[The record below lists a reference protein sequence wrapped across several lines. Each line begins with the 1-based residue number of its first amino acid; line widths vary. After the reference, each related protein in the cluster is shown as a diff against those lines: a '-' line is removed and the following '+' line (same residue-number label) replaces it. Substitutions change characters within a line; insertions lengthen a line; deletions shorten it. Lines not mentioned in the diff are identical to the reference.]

1 MVLRSWTKIFILCF
15 AVVVVYLNSFS
26 GVFQFDDY
34 RMIVNYA
41 RAHSFASWLYFFSH
55 NIRPMLKVSYTLN
68 WLSGS
73 GLFGFHLFN
82 LAVHIINTLLV
93 YFISLR
99 FLSGKELQPYKN
111 AAFIAALL
119 FGLHP
124 VQTEAVTYIC
134 GRSVSLMAMFY
145 LASMLAYVAGTEK
158 NKGLMTYV
166 LSPLFFILA
175 VLTRETALTLPAAL
189 LLWDLFQRSED
200 GLGKILKRQGVHW
213 VICIVILGAVVL
225 NVKYEQLLNFS
236 YELRGITDNLFSQF
250 NGLGYLLSRLVAI
263 NGLNIDPDIPAFTG
277 WTPVLIIKAA
287 SILSLPA
294 LAVISI
300 KKNRWLSFGILWFF
314 LQLSPTNS
322 IIPRLDIANERH
334 MYLPVWGLFLVI
346 ALGIEKLRVRARKA
360 EIGSQKS
367 EVRNQKS
374 EVGGQRGQGD
384 ENAKYE
390 RTTASQGRRTTAALG
405 RVLSSLVLSS
415 SRFFPHH
422 SERSEESPEIKE
434 QPSRLPL
441 TSMMSLSGD
450 TRRGSHSLEVHSTL
464 SPSGLP
470 RRSSIR
476 AKAGGGAGGG
486 SPKIPI
492 LIHTCIILLMFVLGF
507 FTLSRNN
514 DYRSEVAMWEDT
526 IQKSPNKARCYNNLG
541 YAYEL
546 EGRYGDAK
554 TAYADAW
561 NLDHDYD
568 FAKNN
573 LTRIEKI
580 LEGN

>member
-1 MVLRSWTKIFILCF
+1 MVLQSRTKVFILCF
-15 AVVVVYLNSFS
+15 AVVVVYLTSFS

-93 YFISLR
+93 YFISLH

-111 AAFIAALL
+111 AAFLAALL

-134 GRSVSLMAMFY
+134 GRSVSLMTMFY
-145 LASMLAYVAGTEK
+145 LAGMLAYIAGTEN
-158 NKGLMTYV
+158 NKGLTAYF
-166 LSPLFFILA
+166 LSPVFFILA

-189 LLWDLFQRSED
+189 LLWDLFRRRED
-200 GLGKILKRQGVHW
+200 GFGKILRRQGVHW
-213 VICIVILGAVVL
+213 VIFIIILGAVIL

-236 YELRGITDNLFSQF
+236 YELRGVRDNLFSQF
-250 NGLGYLLSRLVAI
+250 NGLGYLLSRLVAV
-263 NGLNIDPDIPAFTG
+263 NGLNIDPDISAFTG
-277 WTPVLIIKAA
+277 WTPVLIVKAA
-287 SILSLPA
+287 LILSM
-294 LAVISI
+294 LAVAVVSP
-300 KKNRWLSFGILWFF
+300 KNKRWLSFGILWFF
-314 LQLSPTNS
+314 LHLIPTNS

-334 MYLPVWGLFLVI
+334 MYLPVWGLFLIFAV
-346 ALGIEKLRVRARKA
+346 GIEKLRVREQRS

-367 EVRNQKS
+367 EVGDQKTEIGIQKS

-390 RTTASQGRRTTAALG
+390 RTTASLGRRTTVALG

-415 SRFFPHH
+415 SRAFPCH
-422 SERSEESPEIKE
+422 SERSEESQEIKE

-450 TRRGSHSLEVHSTL
+450 TRGGSHSLEVRSTL
-464 SPSGLP
+464 SPSGGE
-470 RRSSIR
+470 
-476 AKAGGGAGGG
+476 GGGF
-486 SPKIPI
+486 PKIPV
-492 LIHTCIILLMFVLGF
+492 LIHTCVILLMFVLGI

-526 IQKSPNKARCYNNLG
+526 IRKSPNKARCYNNLG

-546 EGRYGDAK
+546 EERYKEAK
-554 TAYADAW
+554 TAYQNAW